1 MYSTLATLAWAVF
14 SASQALA
21 SCAHGTHLHRRQEG
35 AVEVNQFGYVG
46 LTGPL
51 NWVALDAANI
61 LCATG
66 TRQSPIDMTQG
77 QFQLV
82 PASALGVNIPDF
94 TAGAEFENL
103 GTTVE
108 VIAQGGTMAINGVE
122 FGLQQFHFHL
132 PSEHLDNGVSHA
144 MEMHMVWE
152 SAQGQIAVIGVYID
166 VENSQAAGAA
176 NQTAVTSV
184 PAEKRSAKMDPKYK
198 REEPKVAKRATTALL
213 DTVFSSLPAITQPGT
228 KTTTQPL
235 IMSEIVDIIN
245 ASDLQNY
252 SGSLTTPPCSEGV
265 TWFVSTQSL
274 QISAA
279 NFGAVR
285 DVIGFNSR
293 FPQNTLGQP
302 NLLAINGAMMASP
315 QVQLAALR
323 QSLGGLSGF

>member
-1 MYSTLATLAWAVF
+1 MHASLATLAWAVF
-14 SASQALA
+14 SASQAMA

-35 AVEVNQFGYVG
+35 AVEVNQFGYTG
-46 LTGPL
+46 LIVRPL
-51 NWVALDAANI
+51 NWVALDTANI

-82 PASALGVNIPDF
+82 PATALGVNIPDF
-94 TAGAEFENL
+94 AAGAEFENL

-108 VIAQGGTMAINGVE
+108 VIAQGGAMAINGVD
-122 FGLQQFHFHL
+122 FTLQQFHFHL
-132 PSEHLDNGVSHA
+132 PSEHLDNGVSRA

-166 VENSQAAGAA
+166 VENSRDAAAVAA
-176 NQTAVTSV
+176 PANVTAV
-184 PAEKRSAKMDPKYK
+184 PAAAEKRSAKMNAKYA
-198 REEPKVAKRATTALL
+198 REEAHIAKRATTALL
-213 DTVFSSLPAITQPGT
+213 ETVFSSLPAITQPGT

-235 IMSEIVDIIN
+235 VMSEIVDIIN
-245 ASDLQNY
+245 AGELQNY

-274 QISAA
+274 QVSAA
-279 NFGAVR
+279 TFGAVR
-285 DVIGFNSR
+285 D
-293 FPQNTLGQP
+293 P

-315 QVQLAALR
+315 QVQLAAIR
-323 QSLGGLSGF
+323 QSLGGLSGI